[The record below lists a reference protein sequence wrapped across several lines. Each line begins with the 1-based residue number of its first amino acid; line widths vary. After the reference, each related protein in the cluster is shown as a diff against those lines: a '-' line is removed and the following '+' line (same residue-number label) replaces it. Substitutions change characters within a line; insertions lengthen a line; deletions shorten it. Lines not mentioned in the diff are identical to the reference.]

1 LRTASCL
8 WFRSLLGAVMSA
20 AAGFSVFV
28 APSVVRGQASDA
40 VDSEFSVQ
48 RFNPAPGP
56 RNYFTT
62 RGARTDGEMTW
73 SAGFMANYGWEPFV
87 VVSCIGANDCDEPG
101 VRSQDV
107 KVVENVVTAD
117 ALASLTIIPR
127 LQLGLRVPVTYVKG
141 QGIDDAGQPLDGGID
156 AVGMGDLELEG
167 KVRIYGGPKDPFVV
181 GATLFG
187 TAPLGHATS
196 DGNYIGDPTPS
207 GGLRA
212 IIDGEHGPFSF
223 GGNIGGVFKGS
234 GRVGN
239 TDIGHELRYGVG
251 AGFRF
256 SPVVRVLVDAF
267 GATRFTA
274 NRGENSLEI
283 DGGFQVTPL
292 GSPITVSAGAGTG
305 IVEGVGV
312 PKLRAFLGV
321 LFVHEVNDRDGDGI
335 PDAKDKCPTDKED
348 FDGYEDSDGCP
359 DLDNDLDSIPDAADK
374 CPMQAE
380 DFDGFEDEDGC
391 PELDNDQD
399 GVPDDSD
406 RCPDK
411 PETKNG
417 FQDEDGCP
425 DEKDTDQDGVPDEKD
440 KCPNEPEDTDGFEDT
455 DGCPDPDN
463 DQDGIPDNE
472 DECVDEP
479 ETMNGFEDE
488 DGCPDEAPAG
498 KAKKK

>member
-1 LRTASCL
+1 M
-8 WFRSLLGAVMSA
+8 LGAAVSA
-20 AAGFSVFV
+20 AAGLSVFI
-28 APSVVRGQASDA
+28 APSVVRAQASDA

-73 SAGFMANYGWEPFV
+73 SAGLMANYGWEPFV
-87 VVSCIGANDCDEPG
+87 VVSCQGATNCDDPNALS
-101 VRSQDV
+101 RDV
-107 KVVENVVTAD
+107 KVVENIVTAD
-117 ALASLTIIPR
+117 ALGSLTIIPR
-127 LQLGLRVPVTYVKG
+127 LQLGLKVPVTYVKG
-141 QGIDDAGQPLDGGID
+141 QGIDDEGQPLEDGID
-156 AVGMGDLELEG
+156 AVGMGDLELEA
-167 KVRIYGGPKDPFVV
+167 KFRIYGEPKAPVV
-181 GATLFG
+181 IGATVFG

-207 GGLRA
+207 VGVRA
-212 IIDGEHGPFSF
+212 IFDGEQGPFSF
-223 GGNIGGVFKGS
+223 GGNLAGVFKGS
-234 GRVGN
+234 GSVGN
-239 TDIGHELRYGVG
+239 TDIGNEFRYGVG
-251 AGFRF
+251 AGYRIG
-256 SPVVRVLVDAF
+256 PVVRVLVDGF
-267 GATRFTA
+267 GATRFTS

-283 DGGFQVTPL
+283 DGGVQVTPL
-292 GSPITVSAGAGTG
+292 GSPITISAGAGAG

-312 PKLRAFLGV
+312 PKLRAFLGF
-321 LFVHEVNDRDGDGI
+321 LFVHEVTDRDGDGI
-335 PDAKDKCPTDKED
+335 DDAADKCPTDKED
-348 FDGYEDSDGCP
+348 FDNYEDTDGCP
-359 DLDNDLDSIPDAADK
+359 DQDNDLDTIVDSADK

-380 DFDGFEDEDGC
+380 DADGFEDTDGC
-391 PELDNDQD
+391 PELDNDKD

-411 PETKNG
+411 VETKNG

-425 DEKDTDQDGVPDEKD
+425 DEKDTDQDGVPDATD
-440 KCPNEPEDTDGFEDT
+440 KCPNEPEDTDGTDDT

-479 ETMNGFEDE
+479 ETKNDFQDE

-498 KAKKK
+498 KPKKK